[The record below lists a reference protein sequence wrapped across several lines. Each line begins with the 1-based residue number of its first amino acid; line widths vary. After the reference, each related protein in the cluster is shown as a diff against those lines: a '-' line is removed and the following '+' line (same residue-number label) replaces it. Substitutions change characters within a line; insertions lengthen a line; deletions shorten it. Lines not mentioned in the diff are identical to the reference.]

1 MKTTDFNPAMSQ
13 IQALRSENVYLHEI
27 TSQSMSRIVQ
37 VDTQMIAI
45 RHELEQKR
53 RGFRLMSELALTMMN
68 RETDYRNDFV
78 VVCRRINSALNMQRT
93 ILLAPSKDEEGV
105 FSVMIS
111 QGYPSEEQTRL
122 SKTKIRIDESAL
134 FNPIN
139 PVLITGA
146 TPTDYLAAFRKTL
159 GLPYLISSPV
169 LLHGELIGIL
179 VTGRTDEQMPFM
191 PRLGRSDAET
201 VQTVASY
208 LAAIQAGHRLIE
220 AENLANYDPLT
231 RLPNLRRMTEGL
243 HQILTI
249 SRRNG
254 TLGAVLFIDLDG
266 FKTVNDTYGHAAGDI
281 VLHAVAQLLA
291 GAMRESDIIG
301 RIGGDEFIAVLSNLS
316 SKTDAIFVAKK
327 IIKTLSHPIEVF
339 GSVRCRIGASIGI
352 SIFPNGAQ
360 NEASLIKAADE
371 AMYSVK
377 KAGKND
383 YAVADPESSFA
394 F

>member
-1 MKTTDFNPAMSQ
+1 MPEMKTLQ
-13 IQALRSENVYLHEI
+13 SENHYLRGI
-27 TSQSMSRIVQ
+27 TSQTMSRIVL

-53 RGFRLMSELALTMMN
+53 RGFQLMSELALTMMSY
-68 RETDYRNDFV
+68 EADYRNDFV

-93 ILLAPSKDEEGV
+93 VLLAPCKDEESV

-111 QGYPSEEQTRL
+111 QGYSSEEQDRIM
-122 SKTKIRIDESAL
+122 KMKIRIDEKAL
-134 FNPIN
+134 LDPIN

-146 TPTDYLAAFRKTL
+146 TPDDYLGSFRKIL
-159 GLPYLISSPV
+159 GLPYLISSPI
-169 LLHGELIGIL
+169 LLHNELIGIL
-179 VTGRTDEQMPFM
+179 VTGRIDEQMPFM

-231 RLPNLRRMTEGL
+231 RLPNLRRMKEGL
-243 HQILTI
+243 HQILTM

-266 FKTVNDTYGHAAGDI
+266 FKTVNDTYGHATGDA
-281 VLHAVAQLLA
+281 VLHSVAQLLS
-291 GAMRESDIIG
+291 GSMRESDLIG
-301 RIGGDEFIAVLSNLS
+301 RIGGDEFIAVLSNLT
-316 SKTDAIFVAKK
+316 SKNDAVFVAKK
-327 IIKTLSHPIEVF
+327 IIKKLAHPIDVF
-339 GSVRCRIGASIGI
+339 GSARCRLGASIGI

-383 YAVADPESSFA
+383 YAVADPESSITS
-394 F
+394 